1 MSIIK
6 RFSYVVPNLVIY
18 LYNKNKSVYII
29 RRIDILR
36 IATIVSLIYKPILN
50 LVTIVYSSKA
60 NVDLVTLLYLVEL
73 QYNIFPLISINKS
86 PFLVLTTKTIIQ
98 LICKL
103 KSLFCTNLVS
113 IKTKHFI
120 SLSNSLYL
128 RPLVALFLYYSN
140 IRFSKSILVFFSSV
154 VYVV

>member
-6 RFSYVVPNLVIY
+6 RFSYVVPNLVMY
-18 LYNKNKSVYII
+18 LYNKNKSVYIT

-36 IATIVSLIYKPILN
+36 IAAVVSLMYKPILN

-60 NVDLVTLLYLVEL
+60 NVNLITLLYLVEL

-86 PFLVLTTKTIIQ
+86 PFLVLTTRTITQ

-103 KSLFCTNLVS
+103 RSLFCTNLVS
-113 IKTKHFI
+113 IKTKYFI

-128 RPLVALFLYYSN
+128 RPLVALFLYYPN
-140 IRFSKSILVFFSSV
+140 I
-154 VYVV
+154 

>member
-1 MSIIK
+1 MSIIR

-18 LYNKNKSVYII
+18 LYNKNKSIYII
-29 RRIDILR
+29 RGIDILR
-36 IATIVSLIYKPILN
+36 ITTIVSLIYKPILN

-86 PFLVLTTKTIIQ
+86 PFLVLTTRTITQ
-98 LICKL
+98 LIYKL

-113 IKTKHFI
+113 IKTKYFI

-128 RPLVALFLYYSN
+128 RPLVVLFLYYSN

-154 VYVV
+154 VYTI